1 MVQPHIAKLAEVYGE
16 GEKLKTIVAEAEEFL
31 IANRQ
36 RYRWKLREMEA
47 TQVPEEA
54 VED

>member
-1 MVQPHIAKLAEVYGE
+1 
-16 GEKLKTIVAEAEEFL
+16 VAEAEEFL

-47 TQVPEEA
+47 TEA
-54 VED
+54 PDEKAGA